1 MMDIIFYLLETY
13 YVYVY
18 TCPNDKL
25 IGKKIFILYLSY
37 FILFNYYFII
47 RFINEFIIYFYN
59 F

>member
-25 IGKKIFILYLSY
+25 IGKKFLILYLSY
-37 FILFNYYFII
+37 FKYNLYCLIIIL
-47 RFINEFIIYFYN
+47 
-59 F
+59 

>member
-25 IGKKIFILYLSY
+25 IGKKIFDS
-37 FILFNYYFII
+37 LFVLF
-47 RFINEFIIYFYN
+47 
-59 F
+59 